1 MQVARMYELTGAWL
15 QAVDAYDM
23 AEDADE
29 RAEALAALE
38 NIETDMADKADA
50 IARIVRN
57 YRAEVEGLKAEEQRL
72 ALKRR
77 SRENAIDRLQG
88 IMLDAMQATGAEKVQ
103 TSIGKWSVQAN
114 PWSCEVTD
122 LAAVPEEWHIKVE
135 DRIDKRGL
143 VEHFRMTGE
152 MVDGVEYRQTM
163 GVRFR

>member
-1 MQVARMYELTGAWL
+1 MQVAKMYELTGAW
-15 QAVDAYDM
+15 QAAVDAYDM
-23 AEDADE
+23 AEDAEE

-72 ALKRR
+72 AIKRK
-77 SRENAIDRLQG
+77 SRENAIERLQG
-88 IMLDAMQATGAEKVQ
+88 VMLDAMQATGAERVQ
-103 TSIGKWSVQAN
+103 TSIGAWRVQAN

-143 VEHFRMTGE
+143 VEHFKATGE

-163 GVRFR
+163 GLRFR

>member
-1 MQVARMYELTGAWL
+1 MARMYDLTAQWAAL
-15 QAVDAYDM
+15 VDAYE
-23 AEDADE
+23 AAQDADE
-29 RAEALAALE
+29 RAEALEALE
-38 NIETDMADKADA
+38 GIEADMTDKADA

-77 SRENAIDRLQG
+77 NRENAIERLQRV
-88 IMLDAMQATGAEKVQ
+88 MLDAMQATGAEKVQ

-143 VEHFRMTGE
+143 VEHFKMTGE

>member
-1 MQVARMYELTGAWL
+1 MARMYELTGAWL

-29 RAEALAALE
+29 RAEALEALE
-38 NIETDMADKADA
+38 GIEADMADKADA

-77 SRENAIDRLQG
+77 SRENAIERLQR
-88 IMLDAMQATGAEKVQ
+88 IMLEAMQATGAEKVQ

-122 LAAVPEEWHIKVE
+122 LSAVPEEWHIKVE
-135 DRIDKRGL
+135 DRVDRAGL
-143 VEHFRMTGE
+143 VRHFKETGE

>member
-1 MQVARMYELTGAWL
+1 MARMYDLTAQWAAL
-15 QAVDAYDM
+15 VDAYEA

-29 RAEALAALE
+29 RAEALEALE
-38 NIETDMADKADA
+38 GVEADMSDKADA

-72 ALKRR
+72 AIKRIGLE
-77 SRENAIDRLQG
+77 SAIERLNG
-88 IMLDAMQATGAEKVQ
+88 VMLDAMQTTGAERVQ
-103 TSIGKWSVQAN
+103 TSIGAWRVQAN

-135 DRIDKRGL
+135 DKIDRAGL
-143 VEHFRMTGE
+143 VRHFKATGE

>member
-1 MQVARMYELTGAWL
+1 MARMYELTGAWL

-29 RAEALAALE
+29 RAEALEALE
-38 NIETDMADKADA
+38 GIEAEMTDKADA

-77 SRENAIDRLQG
+77 SRENAIERLQRV
-88 IMLDAMQATGAEKVQ
+88 MLDAMQATGAEKVQ
-103 TSIGKWSVQAN
+103 TSIGAWRVQAN

-122 LAAVPEEWHIKVE
+122 LASVPEEWHIKVE
-135 DRIDKRGL
+135 DKIDRAGL
-143 VEHFRMTGE
+143 VRHFRETGE

>member
-1 MQVARMYELTGAWL
+1 MTGAWL

-23 AEDADE
+23 ADDADE
-29 RAEALAALE
+29 RAEALEALE
-38 NIETDMADKADA
+38 SIEADMADKADA

-77 SRENAIDRLQG
+77 SRENAIERLQRV
-88 IMLDAMQATGAEKVQ
+88 MLDAMQATGAEKVQ
-103 TSIGKWSVQAN
+103 TSIGAWRVQAN

-122 LAAVPEEWHIKVE
+122 LSAVPEEWHIKVE
-135 DRIDKRGL
+135 DKIDRAGL
-143 VEHFRMTGE
+143 VRHFKETGE

>member
-1 MQVARMYELTGAWL
+1 MTRMYDLTAQWAAL
-15 QAVDAYDM
+15 VDAYES

-29 RAEALAALE
+29 RAEALAQLAGVE
-38 NIETDMADKADA
+38 ADMSDKADA

-57 YRAEVEGLKAEEQRL
+57 YRGEVEAMKTEEQRL
-72 ALKRR
+72 AIKRR
-77 SRENAIDRLQG
+77 GLESAIERLNG
-88 IMLDAMQATGAEKVQ
+88 VMLDAMQTTGAERVQ
-103 TSIGKWSVQAN
+103 TSIGAWRVQAN

-122 LAAVPEEWHIKVE
+122 EAAVPEEWHIKVA

>member
-1 MQVARMYELTGAWL
+1 MARMYDLTAQWAAL
-15 QAVDAYDM
+15 VDAYEA

-29 RAEALAALE
+29 RAEALEALE
-38 NIETDMADKADA
+38 GIEADMSDKADA

-72 ALKRR
+72 AMKRR
-77 SRENAIDRLQG
+77 NRENAIERLQHV
-88 IMLDAMQATGAEKVQ
+88 MLDAMQATGAEKVQ
-103 TSIGKWSVQAN
+103 TSIGAWRVQAN

-122 LAAVPEEWHIKVE
+122 EAAVPEEWHIKVE

-143 VEHFRMTGE
+143 VEHFKATGE